1 MLTIAA
7 QVASPLPSGHYI
19 SLIIFYSSD
28 GTREGF
34 IFVSG
39 QPVSKPISEWKEGDS
54 VSGFAL
60 LVKKER
66 RQDRNGRDFID
77 LRLSDASGS
86 IDGKIWGDSPALNA
100 EFEAHDFIA
109 IKGSVKSYRDRLQ
122 VSVHNCRVA
131 TDEDQAHGFD
141 KSRLVP
147 STLEDIDDLW
157 GRLKAIYEQE
167 ITDPS
172 LRQLAADTLATHG
185 PALREHPAAK
195 TIHHA
200 YRGGLLEHV
209 VSMAELASKV
219 CGHYPEVRS
228 DLVLLG
234 VLFHDL
240 GKLVEIGRMP
250 ANEYT
255 REGRLVG
262 HVVIGRDLLLER
274 CAAIKEFPDDLRL
287 HLEHLILSHQGLL
300 EYGSPVEPMTAE
312 AIVLHTIDNLD
323 AKLAQLRQASRE
335 GTGFQFLR
343 GFGRYIYLG
352 ETPPESESD
361 DETETDQLPLL

>member
-1 MLTIAA
+1 MTA
-7 QVASPLPSGHYI
+7 QHSPS
-19 SLIIFYSSD
+19 IFYSNEA
-28 GTREGF
+28 TREGF

-39 QPVSKPISEWKEGDS
+39 QQVSKPISEWKEGDS
-54 VSGFAL
+54 ITGFAL
-60 LVKKER
+60 LAKKER

-77 LRLSDASGS
+77 LRLADASGS

-109 IKGSVKSYRDRLQ
+109 IKGTVKSYRDRLQ
-122 VSVHNCRVA
+122 VSVHNCRLA
-131 TDEDQAHGFD
+131 TEEDKAHGFD

-157 GRLKAIYEQE
+157 GRLKAIYEKE
-167 ITDPS
+167 ITDPA

-195 TIHHA
+195 AIHHA

-209 VSMAELASKV
+209 VSMAELAQQV
-219 CGHYPEVRS
+219 CDHYPEVRT
-228 DLVLLG
+228 DLVLTG

-240 GKLVEIGRMP
+240 GKLIEIGRMP

-255 REGRLVG
+255 KEGRLVG
-262 HVVIGRDLLLER
+262 HVVMGRDLLLER
-274 CAAIKEFPDDLRL
+274 CAAIKEFPVDLRIQ
-287 HLEHLILSHQGLL
+287 LEHLILSHHGLL
-300 EYGSPVEPMTAE
+300 EYGSPVEPSTAE
-312 AIVLHTIDNLD
+312 AIVLHAIDNID
-323 AKLAQLRQASRE
+323 AKLAQLRQAARE

-352 ETPPESESD
+352 EGAPDNESD
-361 DETETDQLPLL
+361 DEAESVQQQLLEL